1 MDAGF
6 TGLAR
11 PLQPVTATVAP
22 KAAEAV
28 QPQARNELPEN
39 KTVTPPVESAAV
51 RLDKKRVRDEERDKD
66 RKRDRD
72 ADHKQGEDEDV
83 ASMADQAATAFVNA
97 CAGGYISD
105 PQTPPGDRD
114 TNMRAYYEKLA
125 GEKKPLR
132 HRVEKLA

>member
-6 TGLAR
+6 TGSAR
-11 PLQPVTATVAP
+11 PPQTITATVAP

-28 QPQARNELPEN
+28 TPHAKNELPET

-66 RKRDRD
+66 RKRNRD
-72 ADHKQGEDEDV
+72 QQQPEEDEA
-83 ASMADQAATAFVNA
+83 ASLADQAATAYVNA

-105 PQTPPGDRD
+105 AKTPPGRPDAH
-114 TNMRAYYEKLA
+114 MRAYYEKLA

>member
-6 TGLAR
+6 TGSAR
-11 PLQPVTATVAP
+11 PPQPITATVAP

-28 QPQARNELPEN
+28 TPQARNELPEN

-51 RLDKKRVRDEERDKD
+51 RLDKKRVRDEEREKD
-66 RKRDRD
+66 RKRNRD
-72 ADHKQGEDEDV
+72 GDQQQSEEEDV

-105 PQTPPGDRD
+105 AQTPAGRPDAK
-114 TNMRAYYEKLA
+114 MRAYYEKLA
-125 GEKKPLR
+125 GEKRPLR

>member
-6 TGLAR
+6 TGFAR
-11 PLQPVTATVAP
+11 PPQSVTATVAP

-28 QPQARNELPEN
+28 LPHARNELPES

-51 RLDKKRVRDEERDKD
+51 RLDKKRVRDEDRDRE
-66 RKRDRD
+66 RKRNPEEQQ
-72 ADHKQGEDEDV
+72 ADEDET
-83 ASMADQAATAFVNA
+83 ASLADQAATAFVNA

-105 PQTPPGDRD
+105 EKPPSGRPDA
-114 TNMRAYYEKLA
+114 NMRAYYEKLA